1 MCSGLAETHPLLN
14 TSAARAGTIPEGRDG
29 DAYVFRVVFH
39 DWDDDA
45 TVRILRAVLQAV
57 GKRAVTLL
65 IVEVGSPSRQ
75 ESRADR

>member
-1 MCSGLAETHPLLN
+1 MRVSF
-14 TSAARAGTIPEGRDG
+14 AARAGTIPEGRDG

-65 IVEVGSPSRQ
+65 IVEVGFPLHPG
-75 ESRADR
+75 

>member
-1 MCSGLAETHPLLN
+1 M
-14 TSAARAGTIPEGRDG
+14 
-29 DAYVFRVVFH
+29 FRLIFH

-65 IVEVGSPSRQ
+65 IVEVSPLLKRDRCLACEAPGSV
-75 ESRADR
+75 AL